1 MNIPFSKYKRDYSRT
16 MDKRKAIQIITKAAK
31 MYHENLEDQKI
42 LFLYGIPAEVKKQI
56 LEKQQLL
63 SNVKGYEVA
72 FHRHNFLHLTG
83 VRIDSKKIGSSIH
96 FYEKCLDQ
104 RLTEQDFILAK
115 DGSTR
120 QKLDIL
126 ETMMKIKQNAT
137 MIGNFTDRGP
147 KLYSEKVAGNI
158 CGCVG
163 FVQDRNTRLNVPNT
177 LLKKDIRDVTARPVH
192 KIYAVIS
199 KSYTEQK
206 YSIVEKLDKSIDLS
220 YHFFSEEIESIL
232 ERKQK
237 S

>member
-1 MNIPFSKYKRDYSRT
+1 

-31 MYHENLEDQKI
+31 MYHENLEDQKV

-56 LEKQQLL
+56 LGKQQLL
-63 SNVKGYEVA
+63 STVKGYEVA

-83 VRIDSKKIGSSIH
+83 VRINSEKIGSSIH

-104 RLTEQDFILAK
+104 RLTELDFSLAK

-126 ETMMKIKQNAT
+126 ENMMKIKQNAT

-199 KSYTEQK
+199 KNYVEQK
-206 YSIVEKLDKSIDLS
+206 YSEVEKLDKSINLS
-220 YHFFSEEIESIL
+220 YHLFSEEIERIL
-232 ERKQK
+232 ERRD
-237 S
+237 